1 MLSALSFPSSKYTY
15 QYSICLKKV
24 KHKDIDVCKTFYFLI
39 TALFLHWFQNT
50 SDKVVCHQFFN
61 KLHAFGNFFLKRLG
75 NRLIDNCKFQNKT
88 IVQYSLEMLEHRHQ
102 YRSLYIALI
111 NFKIIW
117 LRKRGAASLL
127 VWFMYHVF
135 LAIYRD
141 YLLNKYFL

>member
-1 MLSALSFPSSKYTY
+1 MLYHFLVQNIHINIQFVK
-15 QYSICLKKV
+15 KKV

-50 SDKVVCHQFFN
+50 FDKVVCHQFFK

-102 YRSLYIALI
+102 YRSLYIAFI

-117 LRKRGAASLL
+117 LCKRGAASLL
-127 VWFMYHVF
+127 VLYMYHVF
-135 LAIYRD
+135 LYIEIIC
-141 YLLNKYFL
+141 